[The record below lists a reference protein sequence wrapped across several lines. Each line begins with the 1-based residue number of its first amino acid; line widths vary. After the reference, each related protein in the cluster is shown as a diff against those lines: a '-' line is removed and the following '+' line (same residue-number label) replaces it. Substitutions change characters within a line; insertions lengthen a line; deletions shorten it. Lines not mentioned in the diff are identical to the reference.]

1 MGRRLVPAV
10 PVLAALLAA
19 CASLPPP
26 GGDWI
31 SGRLALRMDAAPD
44 RAAQSVAAAFELR
57 GSGEAGDLR
66 LLSPLGTQLA
76 HASWSSGRAT
86 LATPEGERRFANLDD
101 LAEQSLGER
110 VPLAALPDW
119 IAGRPWPGA
128 PSRAAVPG
136 PGFEQLGWAVD
147 LGAFAEGR
155 LTARRSA
162 PPAVTLRIVLDKA

>member
-1 MGRRLVPAV
+1 MVRQAALLAV
-10 PVLAALLAA
+10 ALLAA

-26 GGDWI
+26 GGGWT
-31 SGRLALRMDAAPD
+31 SGRLALRVDAQPD

-57 GSGEAGDLR
+57 GNGRAGELR
-66 LLSPLGTQLA
+66 LLSPLGAQLA
-76 HASWSSGRAT
+76 HARWNGVRAT
-86 LATPEGERRFANLDD
+86 LTTPDGERGFADLDD

-128 PSRAAVPG
+128 PSRPAEPG

-147 LGAFAEGR
+147 LSAFDGGR
-155 LTARRSA
+155 LTARRPA